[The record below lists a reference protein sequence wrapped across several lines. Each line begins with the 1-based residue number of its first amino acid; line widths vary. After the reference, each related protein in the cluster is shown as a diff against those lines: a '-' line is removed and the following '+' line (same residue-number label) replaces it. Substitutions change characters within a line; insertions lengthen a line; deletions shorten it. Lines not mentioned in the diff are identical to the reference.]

1 MKRFNKIQIFDR
13 KNKFPVPNR
22 NGFTSFP
29 LFLSLIHMQGIELS
43 TSLIKR
49 FISLIYNDLY
59 TTYRFCFPPS
69 GRFRGPEPL
78 PVPRRSI
85 SFTSDQK
92 MRNRSPAHAESQKIV
107 NFERIFPET
116 TLRKP
121 PARSRNGH
129 EDNRIVGI
137 IRHRAAKKKG
147 AEAGRVT
154 FPYGRRKGLTESAS
168 PFNHTPA
175 GDAPSTRPTRRR

>member
-1 MKRFNKIQIFDR
+1 MVERACGFR
-13 KNKFPVPNR
+13 KPFSSSVR
-22 NGFTSFP
+22 EGYSSGLSP
-29 LFLSLIHMQGIELS
+29 LFLSLIHMQGIKLS

-121 PARSRNGH
+121 PARFRNGH
-129 EDNRIVGI
+129 EDA
-137 IRHRAAKKKG
+137 RHGFFNYGKSDYHEEVTRKTAAFIFSVLG
-147 AEAGRVT
+147 E
-154 FPYGRRKGLTESAS
+154 
-168 PFNHTPA
+168 
-175 GDAPSTRPTRRR
+175 

>member
-1 MKRFNKIQIFDR
+1 MGTLRFFEEVVSFKIRRTFGFADY
-13 KNKFPVPNR
+13 KFS
-22 NGFTSFP
+22 SFP

-121 PARSRNGH
+121 PARFRNGH

-137 IRHRAAKKKG
+137 IRHRAAKK
-147 AEAGRVT
+147 R
-154 FPYGRRKGLTESAS
+154 GL
-168 PFNHTPA
+168 
-175 GDAPSTRPTRRR
+175 RPDE